1 MWKKTFFY
9 TGLVEEM
16 EGSMG
21 IGLMKRDRSVEILF
35 IASATALMGQVY
47 IHPFN
52 SSFRISLGI
61 VAMTLLM
68 LKFEKVSINLTG
80 IASGFAIFGFRVFL
94 DYLGSAGDVFTI
106 MNRHLPAAIFYVIVA
121 VMYSQFKIRSYRDFP
136 VQLVFMVGISDI
148 MANLMEVVI
157 RQEFD
162 ATSAD
167 VVLLGLFL
175 AGLIRAILIL
185 ILYSGLRFYSVLL
198 LREEQNEKYKELLL
212 MSAKMKAEIFFLNKS
227 MGDIESAMNRSY
239 SIYSELKND
248 VVVIEGEE
256 ITRLRNRLLNLSKDI
271 HEIKKDS
278 QRVISGMERL
288 LPDYRNKESMLLG
301 EILEIIQ
308 ENTRRYL
315 QSLNKDIEII
325 LDIGNDSIIS
335 DYHSLISILNNLIN
349 NAIESIDKTGY
360 IHIGQRMEGPSIV
373 FEVTDNG
380 SGIKPKDLQ
389 AIFTPGFST
398 KFDKSTGRMSTGI
411 GLTHVK
417 ELVESYYDGQIYVES
432 DLGKGTIFKVY
443 LPKKRLENML

>member
-1 MWKKTFFY
+1 MGTGSLKK
-9 TGLVEEM
+9 
-16 EGSMG
+16 
-21 IGLMKRDRSVEILF
+21 DRRIEILF
-35 IASATALMGQVY
+35 IAAATALMGQVY

-61 VAMTLLM
+61 VAMTLLI

-80 IASGFAIFGFRVFL
+80 VASGAAIFGFRVFL
-94 DYLGSAGDVFTI
+94 DLLTGSGDLVNI
-106 MNRHLPAAIFYVIVA
+106 LNKHLPAAIFYVIVA
-121 VMYSQFKIRSYRDFP
+121 VMYYQFKIRSYRNYP

-175 AGLIRAILIL
+175 AGLVRAILIL

-198 LREEQNEKYKELLL
+198 LREEQNEKYKELLM

-248 VVVIEGEE
+248 VVQISGDE
-256 ITRLRNRLLNLSKDI
+256 IVRLRNRLLNLSKDI

-278 QRVISGMERL
+278 QRVISGMESL
-288 LPDYRNKESMLLG
+288 LPDYRNKESMLVG

-325 LDIGNDSIIS
+325 LDIGTDLVIR

-349 NAIESIDKTGY
+349 NAIESIDQTGY
-360 IHIGQRMEGPSIV
+360 IHIAQRIEGPNII

-417 ELVESYYDGQIYVES
+417 ELVERYYDGQIYVES
-432 DLGKGTIFKVY
+432 EHGKGTVFKVY
-443 LPKKRLENML
+443 LPKRKFKSVLEWRD

>member
-1 MWKKTFFY
+1 MF
-9 TGLVEEM
+9 
-16 EGSMG
+16 
-21 IGLMKRDRSVEILF
+21 KRDRGTEVLF
-35 IASATALMGQVY
+35 IAAATALMGQVY

-52 SSFRISLGI
+52 STFRISLGI
-61 VAMTLLM
+61 VAMTLLI
-68 LKFEKVSINLTG
+68 LKFEKVPINITG
-80 IASGFAIFGFRVFL
+80 IMSGFAIFGFRVFL
-94 DYLGSAGDVFTI
+94 QYVSTAGDIGPI
-106 MNRHLPAAIFYVIVA
+106 MVEHMPAAIFYMMVGI
-121 VMYSQFKIRSYRDFP
+121 MYSQLKIRSYRDFP
-136 VQLVFMVGISDI
+136 VQLIFMVSISDI

-175 AGLIRAILIL
+175 AGFVRAMLIL

-248 VVVIEGEE
+248 SVEVNENYVS
-256 ITRLRNRLLNLSKDI
+256 RLKSRLLNLSKDI

-278 QRVISGMERL
+278 QRVISGMESL
-288 LPDYRNKESMLLG
+288 LPDYRNKENMLIG

-308 ENTRRYL
+308 ENTKRYVQVL
-315 QSLNKDIEII
+315 QKDIEIV
-325 LDIGNDSIIS
+325 LDIDHDLVIND
-335 DYHSLISILNNLIN
+335 YYSLISVLNNLIN
-349 NAIESIDKTGY
+349 NAIESMNKTGY
-360 IHIGQRMEGPSIV
+360 IHIAERVEGPNMV
-373 FEVTDNG
+373 FDVTDNG

-389 AIFTPGFST
+389 AIFKPGFST
-398 KFDKSTGRMSTGI
+398 KFDKKTGRMSTGI

-417 ELVESYYDGQIYVES
+417 ELVESYYKGQIYVES
-432 DLGKGTIFKVY
+432 ELEKGTVFKVY
-443 LPKKRLENML
+443 IPLKSIRHKLIEGEL

>member
-1 MWKKTFFY
+1 MG
-9 TGLVEEM
+9 TGSL
-16 EGSMG
+16 
-21 IGLMKRDRSVEILF
+21 KRDRRIEILF
-35 IASATALMGQVY
+35 IAAATALMGQVY

-61 VAMTLLM
+61 VAMTLLI

-80 IASGFAIFGFRVFL
+80 IASGAAIFGFRVFL
-94 DYLGSAGDVFTI
+94 DVLTSTGDLVNI
-106 MNRHLPAAIFYVIVA
+106 LNKHLPAAIFYVIVA
-121 VMYSQFKIRSYRDFP
+121 VMYYQFKIRSYRDYP

-175 AGLIRAILIL
+175 AGLVRAILIL

-198 LREEQNEKYKELLL
+198 LREEQNEKYKELLM

-248 VVVIEGEE
+248 VVQISGDE
-256 ITRLRNRLLNLSKDI
+256 IVRLRNRLLNLSKDI

-278 QRVISGMERL
+278 QRVITGMESL
-288 LPDYRNKESMLLG
+288 LPDYRNKESMLVG

-325 LDIGNDSIIS
+325 LDIGSDLVIR

-349 NAIESIDKTGY
+349 NAIESIDQTGY
-360 IHIGQRMEGPSIV
+360 IHIAQRIEGPNII

-417 ELVESYYDGQIYVES
+417 ELVERYYDGQIYVES
-432 DLGKGTIFKVY
+432 ERGTGTVFKVY
-443 LPKKRLENML
+443 LPKRKFKSVLDWRD